1 MAASP
6 PSEEGHVLNKRLFSA
21 LVLALGLAG
30 AGEAFSQAAPGPAAP
45 KKVTLAG
52 GSVGGAWSA
61 IGSAIGET
69 LRREYPGVSFAYEP
83 GREAANIQLVSQ
95 SKVELGIAHA
105 QLAKRAQSGEDPFR
119 QPIRNV
125 RALAQLDPEAAVQ
138 ILVREDSGIESLR
151 QIREAKKPVR
161 VALNQ
166 RGTLMAVAG
175 EEVFRATGI
184 DPKEIESWGGRF
196 HYVAYNEGLDMMKA
210 GQVDLII
217 NMLAF
222 PSGQVTSAT
231 REMRVRLLPLPSDAI
246 ARMGDKLG
254 TEEIVIPA
262 QTYTFQPQAVETVTG
277 KVVVLANADMKD
289 DEAEAIVAAMLK
301 HFDYLKSAHATLNRL
316 TPASLANVAPL
327 ELHPGAV
334 AAYRKVG
341 LLK

>member
-1 MAASP
+1 M
-6 PSEEGHVLNKRLFSA
+6 PSKALFSA

-30 AGEAFSQAAPGPAAP
+30 AGEARAQAAPGAP

-95 SKVELGIAHA
+95 NKVELGIAHA
-105 QLAKRAQSGEDPFR
+105 QLAKRAQSGEEPFR

-151 QIREAKKPVR
+151 QIRDAKKPVR

-184 DPKEIESWGGRF
+184 DPKEIEGWGGRF

-231 REMRVRLLPLPSDAI
+231 REMKVRLLPLSSDAI
-246 ARMGDKLG
+246 AKMGEKLG
-254 TEEIVIPA
+254 AEGITIPA
-262 QTYTFQPQAVETVTG
+262 QTYAFQPQAVETVTG
-277 KVVVLANADMKD
+277 KVVLFAHADMKD
-289 DEAEAIVAAMLK
+289 EEAEAIVAAMLR
-301 HFDYLKSAHATLNRL
+301 HFDYLKSAHATLGRL
-316 TPASLANVAPL
+316 TPASLASVAPL
-327 ELHPGAV
+327 ELHPGAA
-334 AAYRKVG
+334 AAYRKAG

>member
-1 MAASP
+1 
-6 PSEEGHVLNKRLFSA
+6 
-21 LVLALGLAG
+21 
-30 AGEAFSQAAPGPAAP
+30 
-45 KKVTLAG
+45 
-52 GSVGGAWSA
+52 
-61 IGSAIGET
+61 
-69 LRREYPGVSFAYEP
+69 
-83 GREAANIQLVSQ
+83 
-95 SKVELGIAHA
+95 
-105 QLAKRAQSGEDPFR
+105 
-119 QPIRNV
+119 V

>member
-1 MAASP
+1 M
-6 PSEEGHVLNKRLFSA
+6 GKTLLLSA
-21 LVLALGLAG
+21 LALVLGLAG
-30 AGEAFSQAAPGPAAP
+30 GDNAFAQSAPKAP

-69 LRREYPGVSFAYEP
+69 IRREYPDASFAYEP

-95 SKVELGIAHA
+95 GKVELGIAHA
-105 QLAKRAQSGEDPFR
+105 QLAKRAQAGEEPFR
-119 QPIRNV
+119 QTIKNV

-138 ILVREDSGIESLR
+138 ILVREDASIESFR

-175 EEVFRATGI
+175 EEVFRASGI
-184 DPKEIESWGGRF
+184 EPKDIESWGGRF

-210 GQVDLII
+210 GQVDIII

-222 PSGQVTSAT
+222 PSGQVNSAT
-231 REMRVRLLPLPSDAI
+231 REMKVRMLPVPSDAS
-246 ARMGDKLG
+246 AKMSEKLG
-254 TEEIVIPA
+254 TEAIVIPA
-262 QTYTFQPQAVETVTG
+262 QTYPFQPQAVDTVTG
-277 KVVVLANADMKD
+277 KVALLANADMKD
-289 DEAEAIVAAMLK
+289 DEAEAIVTAMLR

-316 TPASLANVAPL
+316 TPASLARVAPL
-327 ELHPGAV
+327 EIHPGAI
-334 AAYRKVG
+334 AAYKKAG
-341 LLK
+341 LIQ